1 MEDSTMSELHVGQR
15 VTLLKID
22 DVMAMSHRYELEI
35 RQPLT
40 PANVGYQGREWR
52 VAIVRQ
58 RGKRK
63 EQYLD
68 LKADDILLDGWNV
81 PFKTDTEGG
90 TIWSGNA
97 CYNLVGD
104 PEAIRQ
110 TIETRAVYPVTQDA
124 KAKIIVSRGPRT
136 KCDDS
141 ETELLYSEIETHHAV
156 VNRMKE
162 KATLAG

>member
-1 MEDSTMSELHVGQR
+1 MTVSVGQR

-22 DVMAMSHRYELEI
+22 DCLAMTHRYELEV
-35 RQPLT
+35 RSVLDPQ
-40 PANVGYQGREWR
+40 AVGYEGRKQR

-63 EQYLD
+63 DCYLD
-68 LKADDILLDGWNV
+68 LSAEDILLDGWNL

-90 TIWSGNA
+90 GVCAGNA

-104 PEAIRQ
+104 PEVIRQ
-110 TIETRAVYPVTQDA
+110 CIESRAVFPVTDAA
-124 KAKIIVSRGPRT
+124 KAKIIVARAERT
-136 KCDDS
+136 KCNDDGLQ
-141 ETELLYSEIETHHAV
+141 LLYPDIETHHAV

-162 KATLAG
+162 RLAEGV